1 MEEQN
6 EIKLL
11 FVAVIFLFTL
21 GMSTGNGNYR
31 QIKLSLASEDAV

>member
-6 EIKLL
+6 EIELL

-21 GMSTGNGNYR
+21 GMSTGKGNYKDR
-31 QIKLSLASEDAV
+31 QS